1 MTPTTTPKGL
11 VASRVV
17 GECGG
22 GDCGGNFCDCDCDC
36 TYCPCIATDC
46 TDGMMTTPDPT
57 LLTNKGVTFKRERAR
72 D

>member
-46 TDGMMTTPDPT
+46 TD
-57 LLTNKGVTFKRERAR
+57 E
-72 D
+72 